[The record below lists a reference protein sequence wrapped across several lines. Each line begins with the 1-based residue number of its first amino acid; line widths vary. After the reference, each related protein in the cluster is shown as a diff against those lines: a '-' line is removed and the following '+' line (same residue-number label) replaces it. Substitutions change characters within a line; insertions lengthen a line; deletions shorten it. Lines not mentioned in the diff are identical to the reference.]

1 MTPTRELIEQLKRH
15 EGLGRVVGQRT
26 YVYRCTAGARTVGYG
41 HNLDALPLSMNEKVC
56 SEWNGSS
63 VTLKGAL
70 WLLDLDTARVCEQVV
85 AHIPWAVKLDQV
97 RRDVLFNMA
106 FQMGIGGLKKFTFTL
121 GLARAGQYALA
132 AKAMLQSKWAKQ
144 TPDRARELAEQMRTG
159 AYARRT

>member
-1 MTPTRELIEQLKRH
+1 MPSHELIEQLKRH

-56 SEWNGSS
+56 SEFNGSS

-70 WLLDLDTARVCEQVV
+70 WLLDLDASRVCEQVM
-85 AHIPWAVKLDQV
+85 AQIPWTSKLDQA
-97 RRDVLFNMA
+97 RCDALCNMA
-106 FQMGIGGLKKFTFTL
+106 FQMGIGGLKKFVFTL
-121 GLARAGQYALA
+121 GLVRAGQYALA

-144 TPDRARELAEQMRTG
+144 TPDRAKELAEQMRTG
-159 AYARRT
+159 TYGRRA